1 MPNNFD
7 SITKVL
13 LLLSINSI
21 FLGAV
26 NGQQAEL
33 KRQINNHQV
42 PRLEAAATIDA
53 KLDDA
58 VWKQALKVNLNYET
72 DPGENTTP
80 PVKTEVFI
88 YENGETLFVA
98 FNALDD
104 NPEQILDHLTDRDN
118 VWNSDFVGIK
128 FDTFNEKRKAFQFF
142 VNALGVQGDA
152 IQEDFRGDDSNW
164 DALWDSAG
172 QVTETGYVVEMAIPF
187 KSLRFPESD
196 GEQRWGVEMLRFYPR
211 EFRHRIANTP
221 VDRDHSCRVC
231 QFDNLVGFKEVK
243 PSQNLLLT
251 PTLVV
256 AQSDTREDAFTP
268 WNEGDVENEFGLDL
282 RYGITQDIYL
292 NATLNPDFSQVEAD
306 AAQLDINNPFSL
318 FLEEKRPFFLDG
330 ADYFNT
336 NRRLVHTR
344 NIAAPDYGLK
354 VTGQSNG
361 HSFGAIAVNDEQT
374 NILIPSS
381 LGSSLFTDDNRESK
395 NQVLRYSYDLGNK
408 SNVGFI
414 HTERRGD
421 DYKNKVSSVDAKYW
435 FDQYHSLTFQYMSS
449 DTKNPQALID
459 EFSDDDDFNVTPEM
473 SGDALVLE
481 LNHNSRN
488 WWGYL
493 DYVEF
498 DKDFRADLGFIG
510 RVDFNKIV
518 IGAGHRWFPERKDSW
533 WSRINLA
540 GDWDR
545 TENSDGLK
553 LEEEI
558 QIGLFL
564 AAKLQSEFVL
574 DFGKRESYWNGE
586 YFDETFNQARSSF
599 RPYGDLKLS
608 LRFDWGDKIDFLN
621 TRLGEEFR
629 YRPQIDWQVNR
640 HWFTSLDYIHVDFE
654 VPDGDLFTARLSNFR
669 LTYQM
674 NIRSFLRLTVQN
686 VNISRDPSLYIDE
699 VDATTK
705 SVSSQL
711 LYSYKINP
719 QTLFFAGYSDA
730 GYQDDEIDK
739 IEQTGR
745 SLFMKFSYA
754 WQL

>member
-7 SITKVL
+7 SVTKVL

-21 FLGAV
+21 FLGAA

-33 KRQINNHQV
+33 KRQISNHQV
-42 PRLEAAATIDA
+42 PRLETAATIDA
-53 KLDDA
+53 VLDDA

-72 DPGENTTP
+72 DPGENSAP

-104 NPEQILDHLTDRDN
+104 NPEQIRDYLTDRDN

-231 QFDNLVGFKEVK
+231 QFDNLVGFKDVK

-256 AQSDTREDAFTP
+256 AQADTREDAFDP
-268 WNEGDVENEFGLDL
+268 WTEGDVENEFGLDL

-381 LGSSLFTDDNRESK
+381 LGSSLFADNNRESK

-421 DYKNKVSSVDAKYW
+421 DYKNQVSSVDAKYW

-459 EFSDDDDFNVTPEM
+459 EFSDDDDFNVSPEM

-498 DKDFRADLGFIG
+498 DRDFRADLGFIG
-510 RVDFNKIV
+510 RVDFNKTIV
-518 IGAGHRWFPERKDSW
+518 GAGHRWFPEKNDSW

-558 QIGLFL
+558 QIGFFL

-586 YFDETFNQARSSF
+586 YFDETFNQARGSF

-686 VNISRDPSLYIDE
+686 VNISRDPSLFIDE

-739 IEQTGR
+739 IEKTGR